1 MRCIAAMNSS
11 RTAAFSAA
19 GCPARGCADNGCASA
34 NTNAAPISAFSQVD
48 MPVLWCLSVARM
60 KSKVVAILETRA
72 GAHLAELVARRGG
85 VPLLAPA
92 LEEVPDI
99 DPQAVQALLAQWR
112 VQPFGICIFQTGV
125 GTRALFAAADAANLS
140 AELQERLAASTV
152 VVRGPKP
159 VGELNARGVR
169 IDIRAASPFTTEMVL
184 AALADVP
191 VAGTSILVQRY
202 GETNEALAAGLRARG
217 ATVQEI
223 ATYRW
228 ALPADTQPLSNLLEA
243 LSRGGVDA
251 VVFTSAVQIH
261 NLYSMAEKSGSAADL
276 ANNLNRSLV
285 ASIGPVCS
293 RALRRYGIEPAFE
306 ASPPKLGPLMA
317 ALDTALGG

>member
-1 MRCIAAMNSS
+1 
-11 RTAAFSAA
+11 
-19 GCPARGCADNGCASA
+19 
-34 NTNAAPISAFSQVD
+34 
-48 MPVLWCLSVARM
+48 M
-60 KSKVVAILETRA
+60 KSKVIAILETRA

-92 LEEVPDI
+92 LEELPDI
-99 DPQAVQALLAQWR
+99 DPQALRSLLAQWQ
-112 VQPFGICIFQTGV
+112 VEPFKICIFQTGV
-125 GTRALFAAADAANLS
+125 GTRALFAASDAANLS

-169 IDIRAASPFTTEMVL
+169 IDIKAASPFTTETVL
-184 AALADVP
+184 DALSGVP

-202 GETNEALAAGLRARG
+202 GETNQALASGLRSRG

-228 ALPADTQPLSNLLEA
+228 ALPADTQPLSKLLEVLA
-243 LSRGGVDA
+243 RGGVDA

-261 NLYSMAEKSGSAADL
+261 NLYLMAETAGSAADL
-276 ANNLNRSLV
+276 ANNLNRAIV

-293 RALRRYGIEPAFE
+293 RALRHYGVAPAFE
-306 ASPPKLGPLMA
+306 ANPPKLGALMT

>member
-1 MRCIAAMNSS
+1 
-11 RTAAFSAA
+11 
-19 GCPARGCADNGCASA
+19 
-34 NTNAAPISAFSQVD
+34 
-48 MPVLWCLSVARM
+48 M

-72 GAHLAELVARRGG
+72 GAHLADLVARRGG

-125 GTRALFAAADAANLS
+125 GTRALFAATDAANLS
-140 AELQERLAASTV
+140 AELQERLAAATV

-169 IDIRAASPFTTEMVL
+169 IDIKAASPFTTEMVL
-184 AALADVP
+184 AALAAVP

-202 GETNEALAAGLRARG
+202 GETNEALAAALSSRG
-217 ATVQEI
+217 ATVHEI

-228 ALPADTQPLSNLLEA
+228 ALPADTQPLSKLLEA
-243 LSRGGVDA
+243 LSGGGVDA

-261 NLYSMAEKSGSAADL
+261 NLYSMAEKAGSAADL
-276 ANNLNRSLV
+276 AHHLNRSLV

-293 RALRRYGIEPAFE
+293 RALRSYGIEPAFE

-317 ALDTALGG
+317 ALDAALG

>member
-1 MRCIAAMNSS
+1 
-11 RTAAFSAA
+11 
-19 GCPARGCADNGCASA
+19 
-34 NTNAAPISAFSQVD
+34 
-48 MPVLWCLSVARM
+48 M
-60 KSKVVAILETRA
+60 KSKVVAILETRT
-72 GAHLAELVARRGG
+72 GAHLAELVTRRGG
-85 VPLLAPA
+85 VPMLAPA

-99 DPQAVQALLAQWR
+99 DPQAVRALLARWGD
-112 VQPFGICIFQTGV
+112 QPFNICIFQTGV
-125 GTRALFAAADAANLS
+125 GTRALFAATDAANSS
-140 AELQERLAASTV
+140 AKLREHLAAATV

-169 IDIRAASPFTTEMVL
+169 IDIKAASPFTTEMVL

-202 GETNEALAAGLRARG
+202 GETNEALAAGLRSRG

-228 ALPADTQPLSNLLEA
+228 ALPADTQPLSKLLEA
-243 LSRGGVDA
+243 LSRGAVDA

-261 NLYSMAEKSGSAADL
+261 NLYSMAVSAGSAADL
-276 ANNLNRSLV
+276 ANNLNRSVV

-306 ASPPKLGPLMA
+306 ASPPKLGPLMV
-317 ALDTALGG
+317 ALDNALAG